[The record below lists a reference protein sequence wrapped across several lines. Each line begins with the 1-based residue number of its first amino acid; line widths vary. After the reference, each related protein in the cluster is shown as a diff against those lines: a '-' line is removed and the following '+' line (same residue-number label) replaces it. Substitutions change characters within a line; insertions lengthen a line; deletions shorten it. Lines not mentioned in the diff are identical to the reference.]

1 MTTANP
7 QSLIP
12 NPDAPRGLADR
23 EAREAIANELDDTL
37 VVEAA
42 AGTGKTTELVHRI
55 VRVIE
60 TGRAEVTEIVSVTFT
75 EKAAGELKLRLREA
89 LEESRLS
96 AGALA
101 KAGSGVT
108 AGSQERHR
116 LDEAV
121 RRLEEAHISTIHG
134 FCADL
139 LRERPVEARVDPL
152 FAVLTEAQALRLYDA
167 AFQNWFQEQLSN
179 PPEGIQRSLRRPSFA
194 GFGPAA
200 GSNEDG
206 PVERLRNAGWE
217 LIQWRDFEG
226 DWQRP
231 PFDRE
236 RRIDALVQT
245 LHEFAAL
252 SDGPSYQYDAFC
264 LDTRPARQLSEE
276 IARTENV
283 APRDYSRLEGALVD
297 LCRNRQFRQAR
308 KGSGRQYRPGVLRE
322 DVNRARDELRAELT
336 RFESDAN
343 ADLAA
348 LLRDELRGCADA
360 YEQAK
365 ANAGALDF
373 LDLLLKARNLVRDDA
388 KVRRSF
394 QQRFKRLF
402 VDEFQDTD
410 PLQAEILMLL
420 AADDPAVT
428 DWRKVQPVPGK
439 LFIVG
444 DPKQSIYRFRRADV
458 GIYRDVYGM
467 LQAAGAKP
475 VTLRTSFRARPNIQR
490 TINAAF
496 ESVMTAVANPESPI
510 PNPNLPGYLRLEPF
524 RPDLPGQPS
533 VVVLPVPEPYGKQR
547 VANASIEES
556 LPDAV
561 GAYVD
566 WLITKSGWKVAER
579 PSIANASS
587 GFSSAGALAKADSPA
602 IALGFQ
608 PHERERLVPIQAR
621 HICLLFRRFVSFGE
635 DMTRPYVRALEARGV
650 PHLLVGGR
658 SFHNRG
664 EIETLRAALAAIE
677 WPDDELSVF
686 ATLRGALFAIGDEEL
701 LEYRDKFGAFHPFA
715 GVVSGFSRTVDNA
728 TADSGLSTDSY
739 RHSTVDLH
747 RFTPVLSALSLLQR
761 LHRSRNHIPVASTIS
776 QLLDA
781 TRAHVRFALEH
792 GGEQVLANVLHVA
805 ELARRYE
812 ADGGISFRGFIDELR
827 EQAEDGQ
834 AGEAPILEEGSD
846 GVRLMTVHKA
856 KGLEFPIV
864 ILADITAKIRS
875 ASASRYID
883 SDRGACAIRIAGC
896 SPFDLIQHEP
906 EELTRDE
913 AEGVR
918 IAYVAA
924 TRARD
929 LLVVPAVGDEER
941 EGWIDPLNRAIYPP
955 IEARREQV
963 AAPGCPSFKSKDSVL
978 MRPNGDPAGSNTVCP
993 GLHELRGV
1001 SPTNLT
1007 NPTNFTNPTN
1017 PANPTN
1023 PEHVVVWWD
1032 PRNLDLNAEPP
1043 LGIRRSELIVKDV
1056 ASRTVQADLAA
1067 YTGWRTRTD
1076 DAVAS
1081 GALRTIAA
1089 QTATQWSRIAD
1100 AGVEAGVKLPPVKIV
1115 EAPREA
1121 DRPSGIRFGALVH
1134 AVLGTIPLDGDA
1146 DVIRRVAELQAR
1158 TLGATDEEVESAA
1171 KVVQTVMAMPILER
1185 AREAAKAN
1193 RCRRET
1199 PIAWRN
1205 GDTLIEGVIDLA
1217 FEEGKRWT
1225 LVDFKTDEEFRSA
1238 APYQRQLSLYALAVE
1253 EACSTSVAA
1262 FLVKI

>member
-1 MTTANP
+1 MTMMKP
-7 QSLIP
+7 Q
-12 NPDAPRGLADR
+12 LADQHDR
-23 EAREAIANELDDTL
+23 DLISDALDDTL
-37 VVEAA
+37 IVEAA

-60 TGRAEVTEIVSVTFT
+60 SGRAEVTEIVSVTFT

-89 LEESRLS
+89 LEEARLS
-96 AGALA
+96 TGALA
-101 KAGSGVT
+101 KVGSAAA
-108 AGSQERHR
+108 AGSQERQR
-116 LDEAV
+116 LDNAV
-121 RRLEEAHISTIHG
+121 RRLEEAQISTIHG

-152 FAVLTEAQALRLYDA
+152 FAVLTEPQAGRLYDA
-167 AFQNWFQEQLSN
+167 AFQTWFQEQLSN

-194 GFGPAA
+194 GFGPGAA
-200 GSNEDG
+200 SSEDG

-236 RRIDALVQT
+236 RRIDALVHR
-245 LHEFAAL
+245 LRGFADF
-252 SDGPSYQYDAFC
+252 SDGPSYQYDAFY

-276 IARTENV
+276 IVRTENV
-283 APRDYSRLEGALVD
+283 ATRDYSRLEGALVD
-297 LCRNRQFRQAR
+297 LSRNRQFRQAR
-308 KGSGRQYRPGVLRE
+308 KGSGKQYGPGVLRE
-322 DVNRARDELRAELT
+322 DVARARDELQAELT
-336 RFESDAN
+336 SFESDAN

-348 LLRDELRGCADA
+348 LLREELRACADM

-365 ANAGALDF
+365 AKAGALDF

-388 KVRRSF
+388 EVRRSI

-410 PLQAEILMLL
+410 PLQAEILLLL
-420 AADDPAVT
+420 AADDPAAT
-428 DWRKVQPVPGK
+428 DWKKVQPVPGK

-458 GIYRDVYGM
+458 GIYRGVYEM

-496 ESVMTAVANPESPI
+496 APVMTGDVKAAQA
-510 PNPNLPGYLRLEPF
+510 GYVPLEPF
-524 RPDLPGQPS
+524 RADSPEQPS
-533 VVVLPVPEPYGKQR
+533 VIVLPVPEPYGKQR
-547 VANASIEES
+547 IANTSIEES

-561 GAYVD
+561 GAFVH
-566 WLITKSGWKVAER
+566 WLIHESGWKVSTGFR
-579 PSIANASS
+579 P
-587 GFSSAGALAKADSPA
+587 GEKQEP
-602 IALGFQ
+602 
-608 PHERERLVPIQAR
+608 VPIQAR
-621 HICLLFRRFVSFGE
+621 HICLLFRRFVSFGQ

-701 LEYRDKFGAFHPFA
+701 LEYRYQFKHFHPFRIPDECPPGCA
-715 GVVSGFSRTVDNA
+715 
-728 TADSGLSTDSY
+728 
-739 RHSTVDLH
+739 
-747 RFTPVLSALSLLQR
+747 PIIEALSLLQR
-761 LHRSRNHIPVASTIS
+761 LHRSRNHVSVATTIS
-776 QLLDA
+776 TLLEA

-812 ADGGISFRGFIDELR
+812 TDGGISFRGFIEELR

-856 KGLEFPIV
+856 KGLEFPVV
-864 ILADITAKIRS
+864 ILADMTAKIRS

-906 EELTRDE
+906 EELARDA

-918 IAYVAA
+918 LAYVAA

-929 LLVVPAVGDEER
+929 LLVMPAVGDEER
-941 EGWIDPLNRAIYPP
+941 EGWIEPINRAIYPP
-955 IEARREQV
+955 HEARRQQV
-963 AAPGCPSFKSKDSVL
+963 AAPGCPAFKSKDSVL
-978 MRPNGDPAGSNTVCP
+978 MRPNGDPAGASTVCP
-993 GLHELRGV
+993 GLHV
-1001 SPTNLT
+1001 FDTNSVPTPPTIPSP
-1007 NPTNFTNPTN
+1007 PYSI
-1017 PANPTN
+1017 
-1023 PEHVVVWWD
+1023 VWWD
-1032 PRNLDLNAEPP
+1032 PRNLELKAEPP

-1056 ASRTVQADLAA
+1056 APRTVEAGLAD
-1067 YTGWRTRTD
+1067 YTTWRTRTD
-1076 DAVAS
+1076 AAVADGGRPS
-1081 GALRTIAA
+1081 IAA
-1089 QTATQWSRIAD
+1089 QTVTQWAKVG
-1100 AGVEAGVKLPPVKIV
+1100 AVEGSMKLPNVKIV
-1115 EAPREA
+1115 EVPRDP
-1121 DRPSGIRFGALVH
+1121 DRPSGLRFGALVH
-1134 AVLGTIPLDGDA
+1134 AVLGTVPLDGDV

-1158 TLGATDEEVESAA
+1158 TLGATDEEVESAVQ
-1171 KVVQTVMAMPILER
+1171 VVHTVMKMPILER
-1185 AREAAKAN
+1185 AREAAKAH

-1199 PIAWRN
+1199 PIAWRY

-1217 FEEGKRWT
+1217 FEEGTRWT

-1238 APYQRQLSLYALAVE
+1238 APYQRQLGLYALAVE
-1253 EACSTSVAA
+1253 EACSTSVEA